1 MKMLSKKESY
11 SIDQEIDRCL
21 NEMKSFSVDTD
32 KYRNSA
38 ANLKVLY
45 EARGVKSHKSL
56 STDTVV
62 GVVGNLVGILLVL
75 NFERSGAVLSKA
87 FGMIGKG
94 SKGA

>member
-1 MKMLSKKESY
+1 MKLLSKKESY
-11 SIDQEIDRCL
+11 TIDQEIDRCL
-21 NEMKSFSVDTD
+21 NEMKSFPVETD
-32 KYRNSA
+32 EYRNAA
-38 ANLKVLY
+38 ANLRVLY

-62 GVVGNLVGILLVL
+62 AVVGNLTGILLVL
-75 NFERSGAVLSKA
+75 YFERSGAVLSKA